1 MCFQDKVGFLTK
13 KNKNLKKFYDGVYK
27 KGERKHFTT
36 LVTTETLTEETNE
49 VLKELNWK
57 SKKVLDFGC
66 GTGFFAYK
74 AAKKGAN
81 ILGVDFSKEA
91 INIAQK
97 KYSNPNLRYEH
108 IDVNKINDKF
118 DVIVSIGTL
127 EHMDNPLQILKL
139 FK

>member
-1 MCFQDKVGFLTK
+1 MNQDKVEFLTK

-74 AAKKGAN
+74 AAKKRG
-81 ILGVDFSKEA
+81 
-91 INIAQK
+91 
-97 KYSNPNLRYEH
+97 
-108 IDVNKINDKF
+108 
-118 DVIVSIGTL
+118 
-127 EHMDNPLQILKL
+127 
-139 FK
+139 